1 MNCGR
6 YINNEKLLKMVLN
19 HKFTPVEEKIM
30 DKIVSYIDHS
40 RKYKLSKSVQHSLIE
55 VLKFYILEIIFRKRY
70 FQTLKSTKNL
80 FIHSELSQLPDDI
93 DVKSLE
99 RLSEELNR
107 KQSVVRHKIL
117 LSKTFLP
124 DDILALL
131 N

>member
-80 FIHSELSQLPDDI
+80 FIHSELFQLPDDI